1 MITHYSLLGTGLS
14 NGRKLEYG
22 KLTSEKE
29 ILYTAAPQLDSDDE
43 TDGDDS
49 DSDSELEDASAEEV
63 PALRKELED
72 ILKDQKSVTWTR
84 KKIFKSSYHKQP
96 EYVIRTFISSFV
108 FC

>member
-1 MITHYSLLGTGLS
+1 MH
-14 NGRKLEYG
+14 
-22 KLTSEKE
+22 
-29 ILYTAAPQLDSDDE
+29 TALPPMDSDDE
-43 TDGDDS
+43 NDGRDS

-96 EYVIRTFISSFV
+96 E
-108 FC
+108 

>member
-1 MITHYSLLGTGLS
+1 MKCSNQIILSIGTGS
-14 NGRKLEYG
+14 SSGRKLEYG
-22 KLTSEKE
+22 KLSAEKE
-29 ILYTAAPQLDSDDE
+29 ILHTALPPMDSDDE
-43 TDGDDS
+43 NDGRDS

-96 EYVIRTFISSFV
+96 E
-108 FC
+108 